1 MSDMNTRS
9 YECQGYF
16 LLVSSAEK
24 LVKMMQKVPASIST
38 VEVLIFVDNEVNESS
53 LIFDINLYKHAN
65 VNILTKSE
73 MWSLSENFLF
83 PRVFKNVTKY
93 EVMKRQSGIINLQ
106 GQLLQGSAFYNPPFC
121 YLSTSVNKTING
133 IEGEFFIAND
143 ARELDGV
150 EFQLFILMAQRLN
163 FTWMI
168 RKPNNNY
175 RYGRKNGS
183 DWNGGMIGQIFRKE
197 VDIAFSGIWLKKDN
211 YEFANLSISWYQ
223 LFIHFLVPR
232 PKPKTSFWAL
242 TRPLSSEVWLA
253 IIATILFQSINV
265 YIKAKINHNVPRRFE
280 TYINTLT
287 ELIARLLGT
296 WAPKRTQG
304 LRVQLHLWHVTGL
317 LFVTAYCSS
326 LASRLTT
333 PDYET
338 RIDTIPQLV
347 AANLS
352 WGREGPIPK
361 FDDYFNLND
370 TYGKYLSEQFE
381 SEHSLEER
389 HRKIAKENYA
399 IVGRIVES
407 IFFPENEV
415 SNSDLKNYRVMK
427 TPVNNYYTAFAVQPW
442 LLQSV
447 DTMMLW
453 MKETGIIKYHFGNT
467 INRRASYSL
476 RNVLKEY
483 DMNNGAVRVL
493 ILKPLG
499 AGFAFLFIGLIIA
512 TFEAQGYTRSKSNSS
527 LVYDYKAC
535 SQDSNDALNFS
546 RDQGQ
551 QRINADKKE
560 GRFNTSATNRTAQ
573 KIDLS
578 IKDSSITSPKTSEKT
593 DSNYVNTNENRG
605 GHSLANKVK
614 DPAEMSLSER
624 MALFERNK
632 GEALIPKAPLTLSVP
647 TRKLQESQKITTQ
660 SGDNQLGGRGKI
672 VTTSRALFEQGAPKQ
687 ELENDIL
694 RDTQTERQKELEM
707 LRTRFNKNKEVAQV
721 AAGSC
726 IRPRHNSETNN
737 SSPKNSPVCPVKPTP
752 ATVKY
757 NSTDHVPP
765 PPPLPAESMQAR
777 GSPIK
782 RQVTDSPSKSLAQFT
797 SPLQLPQR
805 NVINRETSIKRI
817 RVSPPKP
824 GHLYPD
830 LTNVEYSDTDTTD
843 TEYTVGTTEPETVT
857 LDERTDTDNYNL
869 QIDDNQD
876 SNCDDSANTSFET
889 SILRAVTRQ
898 TSTNKRQ
905 IEFDG
910 NSSTSD
916 ISVLDEMDEYLDE
929 CLAHQETQNNGPTP
943 PKMNR
948 AGASPSMTSTS
959 FKYTQGSSYR
969 SPIKV
974 TPTQKSKDKSCLFD
988 NNTHVPLMHSV
999 SFYRRQQS
1007 QTPNKS
1013 TPVRQINR
1021 ENELGEDQQM
1031 TTIAS
1036 EKREMTLVQ
1045 EKIKRLMDEV
1055 CKQQTIIGQ
1064 ASQALNLCTA
1074 TVEFSGSREQV
1085 EGERLLLVATHR
1097 RQAALNEIQRL
1108 KVEGSLRPT
1117 IAGASE
1123 IQESGSL
1130 TISAMTLP
1138 LKLDHT
1144 RNIATDI
1151 CQHFVCLVRHLDVI
1165 IATPIVQA
1173 EPGDACIRFPSTI
1186 KLDDLSSNFKITI
1199 EVYSLET
1206 RAEILPHEV
1215 KYHIHNI
1222 NGSSSGNSGKKMGNK
1237 TPKKF
1242 LKHESRLVMPS
1253 VQSPAGP
1260 SAVRSP
1266 AFVLSGY
1273 VVFSLREVNRQQ
1285 FTLNKVPRNS
1295 SLEGHLQ
1302 MHIACELSVDIE
1314 YRGFL
1319 TMFEDV
1325 SGFGAWH
1332 RRWCLLKGDTLSYWK
1347 YPDDERKKTPIGSLE
1362 LQAVV
1367 TTNVGLV
1374 PREICARP
1382 HTLLLETVRP
1392 SLNGEP
1398 DSLVVVR
1405 NGSETR
1411 IRHLLSADT
1420 KEERLE
1426 WTSKLNKTLSLIRAW
1441 GGMSSNML

>member
-1 MSDMNTRS
+1 MDPFTQRMLER
-9 YECQGYF
+9 
-16 LLVSSAEK
+16 AKARREK
-24 LVKMMQKVPASIST
+24 LDTQLSNAGHVVKIRRSPLK
-38 VEVLIFVDNEVNESS
+38 D
-53 LIFDINLYKHAN
+53 AN
-65 VNILTKSE
+65 
-73 MWSLSENFLF
+73 
-83 PRVFKNVTKY
+83 
-93 EVMKRQSGIINLQ
+93 
-106 GQLLQGSAFYNPPFC
+106 
-121 YLSTSVNKTING
+121 TI
-133 IEGEFFIAND
+133 
-143 ARELDGV
+143 
-150 EFQLFILMAQRLN
+150 
-163 FTWMI
+163 
-168 RKPNNNY
+168 
-175 RYGRKNGS
+175 
-183 DWNGGMIGQIFRKE
+183 
-197 VDIAFSGIWLKKDN
+197 
-211 YEFANLSISWYQ
+211 
-223 LFIHFLVPR
+223 
-232 PKPKTSFWAL
+232 
-242 TRPLSSEVWLA
+242 
-253 IIATILFQSINV
+253 
-265 YIKAKINHNVPRRFE
+265 
-280 TYINTLT
+280 
-287 ELIARLLGT
+287 
-296 WAPKRTQG
+296 
-304 LRVQLHLWHVTGL
+304 
-317 LFVTAYCSS
+317 
-326 LASRLTT
+326 
-333 PDYET
+333 
-338 RIDTIPQLV
+338 
-347 AANLS
+347 
-352 WGREGPIPK
+352 
-361 FDDYFNLND
+361 
-370 TYGKYLSEQFE
+370 
-381 SEHSLEER
+381 
-389 HRKIAKENYA
+389 
-399 IVGRIVES
+399 
-407 IFFPENEV
+407 
-415 SNSDLKNYRVMK
+415 
-427 TPVNNYYTAFAVQPW
+427 
-442 LLQSV
+442 LLQSKSSNEDV
-447 DTMMLW
+447 KKVTEKYSASNVLNVESSTVNSCGEAYNSSENS
-453 MKETGIIKYHFGNT
+453 KIIKANSPDKENGAKMDLTVRSKLQRMGKLYSNDVNHELSSPIHRTEEEFSAEEKSIESKDVKRIGGTRLDRLAALAST
-467 INRRASYSL
+467 INNWEDDLSHPLLIKKGESKAERIQAKMNEQVKTACDSQPSTSSYGGRWKS
-476 RNVLKEY
+476 NINDGKHVSTDTTKQFKW
-483 DMNNGAVRVL
+483 D
-493 ILKPLG
+493 KT
-499 AGFAFLFIGLIIA
+499 IIQNL
-512 TFEAQGYTRSKSNSS
+512 EAQGYTRSKSNSS

-535 SQDSNDALNFS
+535 SQDSNDVLNFP
-546 RDQGQ
+546 RDEGQ
-551 QRINADKKE
+551 HRINVDKKE
-560 GRFNTSATNRTAQ
+560 ERFNTSAINQTAQ

-578 IKDSSITSPKTSEKT
+578 IKDSSITSPKTSEKAAN
-593 DSNYVNTNENRG
+593 NYVNTNENRG
-605 GHSLANKVK
+605 GHRFGGYNVSPKNKILSPGSVLSKASLFESKSLANKTK
-614 DPAEMSLSER
+614 DPAEMSLLER

-647 TRKLQESQKITTQ
+647 TRKLQESQKITIQ
-660 SGDNQLGGRGKI
+660 SGDNQLGGRGKH

-694 RDTQTERQKELEM
+694 RDTQTERQKDLEM

-726 IRPRHNSETNN
+726 IRPRHNSETTN

-752 ATVKY
+752 AT
-757 NSTDHVPP
+757 DHVPP
-765 PPPLPAESMQAR
+765 PPPLPAESLQDR

-782 RQVTDSPSKSLAQFT
+782 RQGSDFPSKPLVHST
-797 SPLQLPQR
+797 SQHQIPQC
-805 NVINRETSIKRI
+805 NMINRETFIKRI

-898 TSTNKRQ
+898 TSNNKRQ
-905 IEFDG
+905 IESDG
-910 NSSTSD
+910 DSSTSD

-974 TPTQKSKDKSCLFD
+974 TPTQKSKDKSYLFD
-988 NNTHVPLMHSV
+988 GDTHVPLMHSV

-1021 ENELGEDQQM
+1021 ENEVGEDQQM
-1031 TTIAS
+1031 TTISS
-1036 EKREMTLVQ
+1036 EKQEMTLVQ

-1085 EGERLLLVATHR
+1085 EGERLLLVGTHR

-1117 IAGASE
+1117 VAGASE

-1151 CQHFVCLVRHLDVI
+1151 CQHFVCLIRHLDVI

-1186 KLDDLSSNFKITI
+1186 KLDDLCSNFKITI

-1215 KYHIHNI
+1215 KYHIHNV

-1266 AFVLSGY
+1266 AFILSGY

-1302 MHIACELSVDIE
+1302 MHISCELSVDIE

-1426 WTSKLNKTLSLIRAW
+1426 WSSKLNQTLSLIRAW
-1441 GGMSSNML
+1441 GGMS